1 MTGRRR
7 YLDESLASLRGEAA
21 QQRVEED
28 ETQGHPGADDVW
40 YEVPSASRRRGT
52 YYDRPV
58 IKGPVWIWAVPAY
71 FYAGGLAGAAS
82 VLAEFT
88 ETIGGKEAAGL
99 ARKAR
104 RTAAAGGAIGTAF
117 LVYDLGRPER
127 FLNMLRVF
135 RPTSPMNV
143 GSWILAAA
151 APSFAVSSILSP
163 AGGVSGRFGKVVGRG
178 AAILG
183 LALSGYT
190 GVLLANTTVPLWQAS
205 RRTLPLLFA
214 ASAVSSAAAWLQLL
228 PLNDTE
234 GRIVARFGLL
244 GEIGELLLGT
254 ALEHDAGRV
263 AQVARPLEEGLSS
276 SLWRAS
282 KALNFFGL
290 ALSLL
295 PGSSAPKRI
304 LSGLLGTGGGLLLR
318 FALFEAGKS
327 SARDPRATFEQQR
340 SPGAP
345 QVV

>member
-1 MTGRRR
+1 MKGRRR

-28 ETQGHPGADDVW
+28 EAQGHPGADDVW
-40 YEVPSASRRRGT
+40 YEVPSASRRGGT

-58 IKGPVWIWAVPAY
+58 VKGPVWIWAVPVY
-71 FYAGGLAGAAS
+71 FYAGGVAGAAS

-88 ETIGGKEAAGL
+88 ETTGDREATGL
-99 ARKAR
+99 VKMAR
-104 RTAAAGGAIGTAF
+104 RTAAAGGAIGTAC

-135 RPTSPMNV
+135 RPSSPMNV

-151 APSFAVSSILSP
+151 APSFAVSAILP
-163 AGGVSGRFGKVVGRG
+163 RAGGVSGRVGNAVGKGS
-178 AAILG
+178 ALLG

-205 RRTLPLLFA
+205 RRTLPPLFA
-214 ASAVSSAAAWLQLL
+214 ASAASSAAALLQLL

-244 GEIGELLLGT
+244 GEIAELLLGT
-254 ALEHDAGRV
+254 ALERDAGRV
-263 AQVARPLEEGLSS
+263 AQVVRPLEEGLSS

-282 KALNFFGL
+282 KAFNFSGL

-295 PGSSAPKRI
+295 PGSSSLKRM

-318 FALFEAGKS
+318 FALFEAGKA

-340 SPGAP
+340 APGAP
-345 QVV
+345 QAV